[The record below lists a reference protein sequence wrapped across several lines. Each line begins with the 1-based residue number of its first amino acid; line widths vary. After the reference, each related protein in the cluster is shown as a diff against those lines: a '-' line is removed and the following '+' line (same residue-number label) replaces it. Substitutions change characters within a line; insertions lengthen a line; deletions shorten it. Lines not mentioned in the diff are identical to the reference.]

1 LPNPFYV
8 VLLIASTAFVVTA
21 LAYLVSPYVAQR
33 AADRPGAGPGPGSL
47 ALAEWFDRRSPTAL
61 AIEFAVMLVSGL
73 LAMVTDRPLDGR
85 PWRGGPKTD

>member
-1 LPNPFYV
+1 M
-8 VLLIASTAFVVTA
+8 VTA

-33 AADRPGAGPGPGSL
+33 AANRPAGVQGQGSL

-73 LAMVTDRPLDGR
+73 LAMVTDRPPEGR
-85 PWRGGPKTD
+85 PWRGGPKTE

>member
-1 LPNPFYV
+1 
-8 VLLIASTAFVVTA
+8 LLIASTAFVVTA

-33 AADRPGAGPGPGSL
+33 AADRPGAGPGPSSL

-73 LAMVTDRPLDGR
+73 LAMVTDRPPVGR

>member
-1 LPNPFYV
+1 M
-8 VLLIASTAFVVTA
+8 LIASTAFVVTA

-33 AADRPGAGPGPGSL
+33 KGAGPGQGSL

-73 LAMVTDRPLDGR
+73 LAMVTDRPPDGK
-85 PWRGGPKTD
+85 PWRGGHKSD